1 MPTRADQIR
10 LWQLISPLLPVGA
23 FHYSQGLEQA
33 VHQEWVRDKNSAAS
47 WLHGILNHSM
57 SYVDLPILM
66 RAHEAWSR
74 HCIPELLCW
83 DRLSRACRET
93 RELRNEERDMGM
105 ALRRLAVGLNEP
117 MPEVTLGFTAT
128 FAVCSA
134 NASIE
139 KETAALGYAWAWCEN
154 LVSAAVKLIP
164 LGHIEGQH
172 ILRHLGEALE
182 DAVARA
188 LACDDED
195 IGRSAPSVALA
206 SGLHETQYSR
216 LFRS

>member
-1 MPTRADQIR
+1 MPTRAEQIR

-23 FHYSQGLEQA
+23 FHYSQGLEHA
-33 VHQEWVRDKNSAAS
+33 VHRAWVRDKNSATS
-47 WLHGILNHSM
+47 WLYGVLNHSI

-74 HCIPELLCW
+74 RCIPELVQW

-93 RELRNEERDMGM
+93 RELRNEEHDMGR
-105 ALRRLAVGLNEP
+105 ALRRLATGLNEP
-117 MPEVTLGFTAT
+117 MPEVALGFTAT

-139 KETAALGYAWAWCEN
+139 KETAAFGYSWAWCEN

-164 LGHIEGQH
+164 LGYVEGQH

-182 DAVARA
+182 GAVTRA

-195 IGRSAPSVALA
+195 IGHSVPGVALA